1 MDYSNY
7 TNLEVTKDQNV
18 LTIAFNRPDAMNA
31 INDAVHK
38 ELVSIFPQVNQ
49 DDDIDIIVL
58 TGNGNAFCAGGD
70 LEMLRDQHR
79 DAVATSK
86 GIHQDRILQNAI
98 LDLEKPM
105 IAKVNG
111 PAVGLGCSL
120 ALFCD
125 FVFATPKSQFADPHV
140 TVGLVAGDGGS
151 YLWPMLIG
159 YARARKYLLTGA
171 FIDGQTAADIGLITD
186 VVAEEDLDE
195 TVAKTVKKLL
205 NTPKYAVRWTKASI
219 NAGLKATANAVID
232 VSAAFENVAMF
243 MEDHK
248 IAVEAM
254 MERSKPKLTGK

>member
-1 MDYSNY
+1 MAYSTY
-7 TNLEVTKDQNV
+7 TNLQVTKDNNV
-18 LTIAFNRPDAMNA
+18 LTIAFNRPEALNA

-38 ELVSIFPQVNQ
+38 ELVSIFPEVNK
-49 DDDIDIIVL
+49 DDDIDIIIL
-58 TGNGNAFCAGGD
+58 TGNGGAFSAGGD
-70 LEMLRDQHR
+70 LAMLRDQHR

-125 FVFATPKSQFADPHV
+125 FVYATPKSQFADPHV
-140 TVGLVAGDGGS
+140 AVGLVAGDGGA

-171 FIDGQTAADIGLITD
+171 FVDGQTAADIGLITD
-186 VVAEEDLDE
+186 VVSEEDLDA
-195 TVAKTVKKLL
+195 TVDKTIKKLL

-219 NAGLKATANAVID
+219 NAGLKVTASAVID
-232 VSAAFENVAMF
+232 VSAAFENVSMF

-254 MERSKPKLTGK
+254 MERTKPNLTGK

>member
-1 MDYSNY
+1 MDYSRY
-7 TNLEVTKDQNV
+7 TNLDVTKKDNV
-18 LTIAFNRPDAMNA
+18 ITIAFNRPETFNA

-38 ELVSIFPQVNQ
+38 ELVSIFPAVNQ
-49 DDDIDIIVL
+49 DDDIDIIIL
-58 TGNGNAFCAGGD
+58 TGNGGAFSAGGD
-70 LEMLRDQHR
+70 LRMLRDQHR

-111 PAVGLGCSL
+111 PAVGLGCTL

-125 FVFATPKSQFADPHV
+125 FVFATPNSKFADPHV
-140 TVGLVAGDGGS
+140 SVGLVAGDGGA
-151 YLWPMLIG
+151 YLWPMLVG

-171 FIDGQTAADIGLITD
+171 FIDAEEAANIGLITD
-186 VVAEEDLDE
+186 VVSEDELDA
-195 TVAKTVKKLL
+195 TVEKIVTKLL

-219 NAGLKATANAVID
+219 NAGLKVTANAVID
-232 VSAAFENVAMF
+232 LSAAFENVSMF

-254 MERSKPKLTGK
+254 MDRTKPDLKGK